1 MFVNF
6 GMPDVG
12 TMRGLTLSQI
22 RTKLLCI
29 THLIYFLG
37 NNPDLR
43 IAVLHLLLAVTPR
56 GESTPLNILT
66 RFMLV

>member
-6 GMPDVG
+6 DVSDVG
-12 TMRGLTLSQI
+12 TVCGLTLSQI

-29 THLIYFLG
+29 TLLIYFLG

-43 IAVLHLLLAVTPR
+43 IAVLHPLLAVTPR